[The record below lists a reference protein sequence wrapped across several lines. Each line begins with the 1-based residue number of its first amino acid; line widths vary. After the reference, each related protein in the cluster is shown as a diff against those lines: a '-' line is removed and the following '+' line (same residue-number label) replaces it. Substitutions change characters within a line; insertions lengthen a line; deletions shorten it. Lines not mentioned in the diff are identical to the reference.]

1 MKRGGKKKKRG
12 KNKLVGKKKGDIR
25 LPNETTIF
33 DKQSGKTIIIHEL
46 VGRVIKKLGGGKGS
60 AHVLV
65 KCHNGKEYK
74 VRIPGKWHK
83 RVWINNDDLLLV
95 GYVDDMENNVEAIIK
110 YDDSRNISVLKKQPW
125 YSKLFDETNEQ
136 VEGFT
141 IGDDD
146 LEDNNDNFNEIDE
159 DINLDDFKDLDS
171 DDENNKKNSSDINFD
186 DI

>member
-12 KNKLVGKKKGDIR
+12 KNKLVGKKKGEIR
-25 LPNETTIF
+25 LPCETTIF
-33 DKQSGKTIIIHEL
+33 DKQSGKNIIIHEF

-83 RVWINNDDLLLV
+83 RVWVNTDDLLLV
-95 GYVDDMENNVEAIIK
+95 GYVDNMENNVEAIIK
-110 YDDSRNISVLKKQPW
+110 YDDSRNISVLKKQSW
-125 YSKLFDETNEQ
+125 YSKLFDEFHEN

-146 LEDNNDNFNEIDE
+146 LADNNVDYNDIDE
-159 DINLDDFKDLDS
+159 EINLDDFKDEDS
-171 DDENNKKNSSDINFD
+171 DDEKSSHINFD